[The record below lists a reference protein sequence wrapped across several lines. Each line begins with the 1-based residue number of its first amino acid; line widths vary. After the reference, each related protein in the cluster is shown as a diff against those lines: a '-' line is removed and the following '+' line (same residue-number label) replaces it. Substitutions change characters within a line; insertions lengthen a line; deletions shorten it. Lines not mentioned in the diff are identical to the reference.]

1 MEPPAKLFHR
11 PADRH
16 ISQPMPPGLS
26 SLAQVRRFSLADKGN
41 FFMPESQ
48 SDAEATFRPLI
59 SSLCESV
66 SVSSS
71 EVLGSGEKGPKL
83 SVERTFG
90 KTVERLSKDLALSRR
105 FYEESFETNRLL
117 ALDENLSNEVI
128 VVRPKTPF
136 EQVESMKDSRLWLSG
151 RQAMLRIW
159 AGFRQMCLF
168 IISNSVFQTLIILA
182 ILLNTVLLALEDPSM
197 DVQPE
202 PYISMELILL
212 YIYTVEMGLKILAM
226 GLVLGK
232 TTYLRDNWNILD
244 AVVVIAGWIEL
255 EYTGSGVNISALRAL
270 RILRPLRSITRI
282 EGMKIVFSALMN
294 SVRPLVSAMA
304 LLSFYYLISG
314 IGALQ
319 LFMGALKQRCV
330 DIETGDVVGPGDDS
344 DICGWRECGENH
356 GCAKGLNNPDFGNTS
371 FDNVFI
377 SMLTIF
383 QSVTLEGWTPVL
395 TDLEKAIGVWIVVL
409 YIPIVYLGAFFF
421 MNMTVVVM
429 NSSVSFYVVR

>member
-1 MEPPAKLFHR
+1 
-11 PADRH
+11 
-16 ISQPMPPGLS
+16 MP
-26 SLAQVRRFSLADKGN
+26 D
-41 FFMPESQ
+41 SQ
-48 SDAEATFRPLI
+48 SDAEPTFRPLI
-59 SSLCESV
+59 SSLCESI
-66 SVSSS
+66 SASSS
-71 EVLGSGEKGPKL
+71 DVVGSGERSPKP
-83 SVERTFG
+83 SEKRTFE
-90 KTVERLSKDLALSRR
+90 KTVERLSKELAISRR
-105 FYEESFETNRLL
+105 FYEDSIETNHLL
-117 ALDENLSNEVI
+117 ALDENLANEVI

-136 EQVESMKDSRLWLSG
+136 EQVDSMKDSRLWLSG

-159 AGFRQMCLF
+159 AGFRQMCRF
-168 IISNSVFQTLIILA
+168 IISNSAFQTLIIIA
-182 ILLNTVLLALEDPSM
+182 ILINTVLLALEDPSI
-197 DVQPE
+197 DVQPD
-202 PYISMELILL
+202 PYPTIELVLL
-212 YIYTVEMGLKILAM
+212 YIYTVEMGLKIIAM

-232 TTYLRDNWNILD
+232 NTYLRDNWNILD

-314 IGALQ
+314 IGTLQ

-330 DIETGDVVGPGDDS
+330 NIETGDVAGRADDS
-344 DICGWRECGENH
+344 DICGWRQCGENS
-356 GCAKGLNNPDFGNTS
+356 GCAKGLNNPDFGHTS

-383 QSVTLEGWTPVL
+383 QSVTLEGWTPVM